1 MTTAWVSETF
11 EFGGDLIRFTGRG
24 IKQAEYFARLANGC
38 DRVLAEKI
46 FKAMRAVMVKLW
58 AEGSLRVEELR
69 RRKAEM
75 ERDASLLKLDAL
87 PMAEL
92 VEIIARSAENFEWMV
107 DQLPAGPKRAKA
119 EADLLAWKVRMMP
132 LLDWLGRE
140 PEQRPV
146 LRRRKLA

>member
-1 MTTAWVSETF
+1 MTTAWASETF
-11 EFGGDLIRFTGRG
+11 EFGGDLVRLTGRG
-24 IKQAEYFARLANGC
+24 IKEAEYFARVANGC

-46 FKAMRAVMVKLW
+46 FKAMRSVMVKLW
-58 AEGSLRVEELR
+58 AEGSLREEELR

-92 VEIIARSAENFEWMV
+92 VEIIARSAENFERMV

-119 EADLLAWKVRMMP
+119 EADLVAWKVRMMP

-140 PEQRPV
+140 PERRPV